1 MYDWLPQLA
10 TVTLLGLV
18 GTLLRMKDSSQEKQI
33 AELKLLAEKD
43 IKELKENH
51 SIQITALWKKHDDD
65 ALELRNLES
74 HLNRN
79 HYEKQEL
86 DRKFSSLEKTMNDG
100 FATITS
106 EIKALTHLILTRT
119 QEK

>member
-1 MYDWLPQLA
+1 MFEWLPQVA
-10 TVTLLGLV
+10 TVTLIGLV
-18 GTLLRMKDSSQEKQI
+18 GTLLRMKDSSQEKQMN
-33 AELKLLAEKD
+33 ELKASAEKD
-43 IKELKENH
+43 LQDLKEAH
-51 SIQITALWKKHDDD
+51 GRQISELWRKHEEDVNK
-65 ALELRNLES
+65 LRDVES